1 MGSRVLQ
8 EKLCHLKSTCIQ
20 AKQLQYNN
28 DIHYVLMIF
37 IFLHIRRFCISKGGS
52 VPLPSDMRGSTV
64 LPFYKVN
71 GKLKRGPL
79 QQYIYIF
86 ILIASGIT
94 LLTSCTSRYLMLASL
109 HLQIPSA
116 SILHL
121 RPHPLIHFPH

>member
-64 LPFYKVN
+64 FWSQDDLHKAQ
-71 GKLKRGPL
+71 GPAV
-79 QQYIYIF
+79 YVSVHMHGAF
-86 ILIASGIT
+86 AR
-94 LLTSCTSRYLMLASL
+94 TSVYM
-109 HLQIPSA
+109 
-116 SILHL
+116 
-121 RPHPLIHFPH
+121 

>member
-37 IFLHIRRFCISKGGS
+37 IFLHIRSFYISKGGS

-64 LPFYKVN
+64 CKMVN
-71 GKLKRGPL
+71 G
-79 QQYIYIF
+79 
-86 ILIASGIT
+86 IAIGVLSVQRT
-94 LLTSCTSRYLMLASL
+94 LT
-109 HLQIPSA
+109 
-116 SILHL
+116 
-121 RPHPLIHFPH
+121 